1 MLIKT
6 STYHLSF
13 SRTAFWRVGVW
24 EISTK
29 TSSRYEL
36 GNQNG
41 GASPEK
47 HYFCTGGEAS
57 LFSSCCTTSCIV
69 CRSSS
74 SRRRFCSA
82 CLWLLLFLLFRRLHR
97 LLLFLSVCLL
107 QEMAAHSPLLWEDQR
122 KISQL
127 KSDFS
132 IIDISI

>member
-1 MLIKT
+1 MLIKS

-41 GASPEK
+41 GASQK

-57 LFSSCCTTSCIV
+57 LFSSCCTTSCVV

-74 SRRRFCSA
+74 SSRFCSA
-82 CLWLLLFLLFRRLHR
+82 CLWLLLFLLFRRR
-97 LLLFLSVCLL
+97 PATPLSKCVSSPRNGRS
-107 QEMAAHSPLLWEDQR
+107 QSAALGRPKKNIKV
-122 KISQL
+122 KIR
-127 KSDFS
+127 FFHH
-132 IIDISI
+132 